1 MKDDNGERL
10 RWFVFHCTRATEF
23 ACLERL
29 VFATHDNATNRKKVK
44 KIRAETELYL
54 FNVDTKKTH
63 GRFFPQGQPGVIDAE
78 LFGGQFKLQQ
88 KVVRTAV
95 VEGAFRLLRF
105 GPQTHE
111 PPLHAP
117 VLTPAQLFAA
127 AGGRVLRENITSV
140 APEVSVQV
148 LESGWDCGEVE
159 TKQEVE
165 TETKQ
170 EKTEEREDLLLLDL
184 SSEMVELN
192 SKKRGL
198 DFFEL
203 QVFLKQVGLERYQ
216 KNFEDAEVD
225 MDLVRTLS
233 EDDMM
238 KYLRIPFGPARI
250 IKRAIE
256 DSASSVSSLSSDLQL
271 LQFSEAT

>member
-1 MKDDNGERL
+1 MTKERDSAL
-10 RWFVFHCTRATEF
+10 GLRATS
-23 ACLERL
+23 R
-29 VFATHDNATNRKKVK
+29 N
-44 KIRAETELYL
+44 
-54 FNVDTKKTH
+54 
-63 GRFFPQGQPGVIDAE
+63 
-78 LFGGQFKLQQ
+78 
-88 KVVRTAV
+88 
-95 VEGAFRLLRF
+95 
-105 GPQTHE
+105 
-111 PPLHAP
+111 
-117 VLTPAQLFAA
+117 
-127 AGGRVLRENITSV
+127 
-140 APEVSVQV
+140 
-148 LESGWDCGEVE
+148 CGEVE

-165 TETKQ
+165 SETKQ

-250 IKRAIE
+250 IRGAIE

-271 LQFSEAT
+271 LRFSEDT